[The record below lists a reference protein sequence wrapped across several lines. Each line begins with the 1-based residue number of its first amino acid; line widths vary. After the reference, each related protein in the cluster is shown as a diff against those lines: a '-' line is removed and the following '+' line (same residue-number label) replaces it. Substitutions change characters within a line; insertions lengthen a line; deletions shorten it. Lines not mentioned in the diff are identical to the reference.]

1 MGTEITETNTTSETT
16 SSTTG
21 YDQYFTEV
29 EEGLNIVAHNID
41 ATCITSSNDNF
52 SLDSDGNLTVNSIN
66 ITDANN
72 NTLSFEAI
80 MNRLYPVGTIYET
93 TEATNPGELFTGTWE
108 KIEGKF
114 LIGANST
121 YVLGTTGGTA
131 SHTHTMAHTH
141 SRGNLTAA
149 INMDSNYIRS
159 VWSTSTSG
167 TNAVTSWKN
176 NARKTVSGTNAD
188 NAVNQTEG
196 TPVYGHT
203 GDSTINNTSDGSS
216 MPPYLPVNMWKR
228 IS

>member
-1 MGTEITETNTTSETT
+1 MGTEITETNTPPETT

-176 NARKTVSGTNAD
+176 NARKTVSGGNVD
-188 NAVNQTEG
+188 NSATQSEG
-196 TPVYGHT
+196 TPVYGNT
-203 GDSTINNTSDGSS
+203 GAASVSTTSSVS
-216 MPPYLPVNMWKR
+216 NIPPYLAINIWKR
-228 IS
+228 IA